1 MKKINKNFSVIIS
14 VYDGIEIKLL
24 KKSLKSLLLQN
35 YLPKEIII
43 ILDGIK
49 KKILI
54 DQINIFKK
62 IFKSVRLIKNKK
74 NLGISKSYN
83 KAIKIIKTDI
93 IAIQDSDDISLPDR
107 FKLQY
112 EYLKKNENISVVG
125 SSVFEKDLDSGKK
138 TIKKSPQT
146 HEKIKQYIKFRNP
159 MNHPTIMFRK
169 SAIQKVG
176 GYLNLSRMEDYYLWI
191 RLISSGFFINN
202 IARPLV
208 VMNVKKDFYIR
219 RSGFELLKSEIVIQ
233 NILFKNGFNNLFYLI
248 FIFFFKSTYHL
259 SPRFIKKFF
268 RYLLFSKFI
277 K

>member
-191 RLISSGFFINN
+191 RLISSGFLLNN

-208 VMNVKKDFYIR
+208 VMNVKKDFYVR

-233 NILFKNGFNNLFYLI
+233 NILFKNGFNNLFYLT

-268 RYLLFSKFI
+268 RYLLFSKFT

>member
-233 NILFKNGFNNLFYLI
+233 NILFKILGKQDIRSLI
-248 FIFFFKSTYHL
+248 TH
-259 SPRFIKKFF
+259 RVCENIKK
-268 RYLLFSKFI
+268 
-277 K
+277 

>member
-1 MKKINKNFSVIIS
+1 LKKINKNFSVIIS

-54 DQINIFKK
+54 NEINIFKK
-62 IFKSVRLIKNKK
+62 IFKRVRLIKNKK

-146 HEKIKQYIKFRNP
+146 HERIKQYIKFRNP

>member
-1 MKKINKNFSVIIS
+1 
-14 VYDGIEIKLL
+14 
-24 KKSLKSLLLQN
+24 
-35 YLPKEIII
+35 
-43 ILDGIK
+43 
-49 KKILI
+49 
-54 DQINIFKK
+54 
-62 IFKSVRLIKNKK
+62 
-74 NLGISKSYN
+74 
-83 KAIKIIKTDI
+83 
-93 IAIQDSDDISLPDR
+93 
-107 FKLQY
+107 
-112 EYLKKNENISVVG
+112 
-125 SSVFEKDLDSGKK
+125 
-138 TIKKSPQT
+138 
-146 HEKIKQYIKFRNP
+146 
-159 MNHPTIMFRK
+159 MFRK

>member
-1 MKKINKNFSVIIS
+1 LKKINKNFSVIIS

>member
-54 DQINIFKK
+54 NEINIFKK
-62 IFKSVRLIKNKK
+62 IFKRVRLIKNKK

-146 HEKIKQYIKFRNP
+146 HERIKQYIKFRNP

>member
-54 DQINIFKK
+54 NEINIFKK
-62 IFKSVRLIKNKK
+62 IFKRVRLIKNNK

-93 IAIQDSDDISLPDR
+93 IAIQDSDDISLPNR

-138 TIKKSPQT
+138 TIKRSPQT
-146 HEKIKQYIKFRNP
+146 HEKIKKYIKFRNP

-169 SAIQKVG
+169 SVVQKVG

-191 RLISSGFFINN
+191 RLISSGFLINN

-248 FIFFFKSTYHL
+248 FIFFFKSIYHL